1 MFDVA
6 IIGAG
11 VIGCSIA
18 RELSKYDLKIALFER
33 DNDVGNATTKANS
46 AIIHAGYDAKPG
58 TLKGKL
64 NAKGNLM
71 FDELC
76 RELEVPFKRIGSLVL
91 AFDDEEMKTL
101 KKLYDQGIENG
112 VPEMYILNKEEV
124 LKIDSNISDNIK
136 GALYAKTG
144 GIIGPWEFTIA
155 LAENAVENGV
165 EIYLNNE
172 VIDINKQDFGY
183 RIITN
188 RNAFETKCVIN
199 CAGLFADKINNMV
212 SNVKMEIIPRRG
224 QYYLLDKTVGNLVK
238 HVIFQCPSKLGKGVL
253 VTPTVHGNLLVG
265 PDAEDLDDKGA
276 VNTTIDGLR
285 YVADVAKRSVKELPL
300 NMAITNFAGLRA
312 RTEKDDFIIE
322 EVKDAKGFI
331 NVAGIESPGLSSA
344 PSIAVYAVDILKKIM
359 GDIEKKKDFNPYR
372 KSIPKF
378 SELSEEEKNELI
390 KKDPRFGKII
400 CRCEGITEGE
410 IVAAIHRTIGAR
422 TIDAVKRRVRA
433 GMGRCQGGFCSPRV
447 IEILSRELGVDMTD
461 IIKDHEGSYILT
473 GPTKSEVF

>member
-18 RELSKYDLKIALFER
+18 RELSKYNLNVALIEKE
-33 DNDVGNATTKANS
+33 NDVGNVTTKANS

-76 RELEVPFKRIGSLVL
+76 RELEVPFKRVGSLVL
-91 AFDDEEMKTL
+91 AFDDDEMKTL
-101 KKLYDQGIENG
+101 GKLYEQGIQNG
-112 VPEMYILNKEEV
+112 VPELYILSKEKV
-124 LKIDSNISDNIK
+124 LEMDPNISDNIK

-165 EIYLNNE
+165 NIFLSNE
-172 VIDINKQDFGY
+172 VVDIEKKDFGY

-188 RNAFETKCVIN
+188 KDTYDTKYVVN
-199 CAGLFADKINNMV
+199 CAGLYADKINNMV
-212 SNVKMEIIPRRG
+212 SNNKMEIIPRRG

-238 HVIFQCPSKLGKGVL
+238 YVIFQCPSKLGKGVL
-253 VTPTVHGNLLVG
+253 VTPTVHGNLLIG
-265 PDAEDLDDKGA
+265 PDAEDLIDKTA
-276 VNTTIDGLR
+276 LNTTSEGLNFIVE
-285 YVADVAKRSVKELPL
+285 VARRSVKTLPL

-312 RTEKDDFIIE
+312 RTERDDFIIE
-322 EVKDAKGFI
+322 EAVDAKGFI

-344 PSIAVYAVDILKKIM
+344 PAISLYVIDILKNIAKK
-359 GDIEKKKDFNPYR
+359 IEKKENFNPYR
-372 KSIPKF
+372 RAIPKF
-378 SELSEEEKNELI
+378 IELSEDEKNELV
-390 KKDPRFGKII
+390 KKDKRFGKII
-400 CRCEGITEGE
+400 CRCESITEGE
-410 IVAAIHRTIGAR
+410 IVSAIHRNVGAR
-422 TIDAVKRRVRA
+422 TVDAVKRRVRA

-447 IEILSRELGVDMTD
+447 IEILARELGVEMTE
-461 IIKDHEGSYILT
+461 IEKDHEGSYILT
-473 GPTKSEVF
+473 GPTKSEVQ